1 MQKYKKVNGQS
12 GDLLPHLD
20 HLTLATLLTGK
31 KQICSKTIITLAFTW
46 NYRHR

>member
-12 GDLLPHLD
+12 GDLLPRLD

-31 KQICSKTIITLAFTW
+31 KQICSKTIITLAFRW
-46 NYRHR
+46 NSRHP

>member
-12 GDLLPHLD
+12 GDLLLRLD

-31 KQICSKTIITLAFTW
+31 KQICSKTIITLAFRW
-46 NYRHR
+46 NSRHP